1 MQETH
6 DEIRPQTTLRS
17 AQIVEGIPDASA
29 IRTRNAST
37 VTAIATTATSVA
49 LDQPL
54 SALSLEDTGQSLI
67 LIVDDVPVNLQA
79 LESIL
84 QTRGFRVTKANNGE
98 HALEMVALEKPD
110 LILLDVM
117 MPKMNG
123 YEVCQHLKEDPAT
136 SKIPVIFLTGRNDSY
151 SVIKGFASGALDY
164 VVKPFHAPELL
175 ARINTHLELKRS
187 RDVIVRY
194 NQLLDA
200 EKRRAEQLLLNILPA
215 SIADRLQNGER
226 QIADKVDDATVMF
239 ADVTNFTPLS
249 ENYSAEEIVGL
260 LNELFSAFDALA
272 DTYSVEKIKTMGD
285 SYMAAAGIPIPR
297 ADHAEAAANM
307 AIAMLEALGD
317 VNKRTGNRLNIRIG
331 LHSGPVVA
339 GVIGVKKFIYDLWG
353 DTVNTASRMESHGE
367 AGRIHVSETFY
378 LKLQHS
384 FAFQERG
391 LIDIKGKG
399 SMKTYFLTGRI

>member
-1 MQETH
+1 MSELRQESSVSEVAQSPSSIGAAVGVPTTSARQSGEVTISFGS
-6 DEIRPQTTLRS
+6 DEQ
-17 AQIVEGIPDASA
+17 AH
-29 IRTRNAST
+29 
-37 VTAIATTATSVA
+37 
-49 LDQPL
+49 
-54 SALSLEDTGQSLI
+54 I

-98 HALEMVALEKPD
+98 QALEAVAAEKPD

-123 YEVCQHLKEDPAT
+123 YEVCQHLKENPAT

-187 RDVIVRY
+187 RDAIVKY
-194 NQLLDA
+194 NSLLDA

-226 QIADKVDDATVMF
+226 QIADRFDDATVIF

-249 ENYSAEEIVGL
+249 EHYSAEDIVGL
-260 LNELFSAFDALA
+260 LNRLFSAFDALA
-272 DTYSVEKIKTMGD
+272 DKYGVEKIKTMGD
-285 SYMAAAGIPIPR
+285 SYMAACGIPLQRP
-297 ADHAEAAANM
+297 DHAIAAAQM
-307 AIAMLEALGD
+307 ALDMLLRRPQYG
-317 VNKRTGNRLNIRIG
+317 T
-331 LHSGPVVA
+331 
-339 GVIGVKKFIYDLWG
+339 
-353 DTVNTASRMESHGE
+353 
-367 AGRIHVSETFY
+367 
-378 LKLQHS
+378 Q
-384 FAFQERG
+384 
-391 LIDIKGKG
+391 
-399 SMKTYFLTGRI
+399 

>member
-1 MQETH
+1 MSELR
-6 DEIRPQTTLRS
+6 EELQTTNTQTTNTQTTNTQTTN
-17 AQIVEGIPDASA
+17 AQTTNAQLSVVASA
-29 IRTRNAST
+29 DLPHVEQEAVPIVSDA
-37 VTAIATTATSVA
+37 
-49 LDQPL
+49 P
-54 SALSLEDTGQSLI
+54 SLI

-98 HALEMVALEKPD
+98 QALEAVAAEKPD

-123 YEVCQHLKEDPAT
+123 YEVCQHLKENPAT

-187 RDVIVRY
+187 RDAIVKY

-215 SIADRLQNGER
+215 SIAARLQNGER
-226 QIADKVDDATVMF
+226 QIADRFDDATVIF

-249 ENYSAEEIVGL
+249 EHYSAEEIVGL
-260 LNELFSAFDALA
+260 LNRLFSAFDALA
-272 DTYSVEKIKTMGD
+272 DKYGVEKIKTMGD
-285 SYMAAAGIPIPR
+285 SYMAACGIPIKR
-297 ADHAEAAANM
+297 DDHAEASAHM
-307 AIAMLEALGD
+307 AMDMLRALKTL
-317 VNKRTGNRLNIRIG
+317 NLESNNSLNIRIG
-331 LHSGPVVA
+331 MNCGPVVA

-353 DTVNTASRMESHGE
+353 DTVNIASRMESHGE
-367 AGRIHVSETFY
+367 AGRIHVSEAMY
-378 LKLQHS
+378 LKLQHKCT
-384 FAFQERG
+384 FEERG
-391 LIDIKGKG
+391 MIDIKGKG
-399 SMKTYFLTGRI
+399 SMKTYFLNAIL